1 MNEKM
6 FVMHHAPV
14 DKRKGEIVGSRTDF
28 GLNEYGI
35 EAAHR
40 QAERIKKMIGTVALE
55 NIDYVISS
63 PLKRA
68 IQTSEII
75 SKRCKLDIVVD
86 DRLKAQDFGLLDGMT
101 FDEIYRDDILKLNLW
116 DYIAPENR
124 DNHHVP
130 GGAESNNEMVKR
142 VNGFRNDMLSRNSN
156 HMPLIITHGTV
167 IDSLIALIEK
177 KRLDEVEGENRR
189 YEGRPILF
197 TEYAY
202 EPIGKSCDIF
212 DFIPGVSELLLES
225 DPSKIINCVRQY
237 LISQNVSDSERIHI
251 EKLLTFYK

>member
-1 MNEKM
+1 MDEKIY
-6 FVMHHAPV
+6 VMHHAPMS
-14 DKRKGEIVGSRTDF
+14 KRKGEIIGSRTDS

-35 EAAHR
+35 EVAYR
-40 QAERIKKMIGTVALE
+40 QAERIKKMIGAFAIE
-55 NIDYVISS
+55 NMDYIISS

-75 SKRCKLDIVVD
+75 AEKCKLDIIVD

-101 FDEIYRDDILKLNLW
+101 FDEIYKDDILKLNLW
-116 DYIAPENR
+116 DYVAPNDR

-130 GGAESNNEMVKR
+130 GGAESNHEMVKR
-142 VNGFRNDMLSRNSN
+142 VNGFKNDMLSRNSR
-156 HMPLIITHGTV
+156 HSPLIITHGTV
-167 IDSLIALIEK
+167 IDSLIAVIEN

-189 YEGRPILF
+189 YEGRPIVF

-202 EPIGKSCDIF
+202 KPIGKSGDIF
-212 DFIPGVSELLLES
+212 DFIPGVPELLLES
-225 DPSKIINCVRQY
+225 DSSKIINCVRQY
-237 LISQNVSDSERIHI
+237 LISQNVSNNERIHI